1 MIDLKKAKLEDFEII
16 KARPRDPKKKVVCTY
31 YRIKPENATPK
42 RTDHR
47 IVKLPDGFFNGH
59 IQTGVHSIS

>member
-31 YRIKPENATPK
+31 YRIKP
-42 RTDHR
+42 
-47 IVKLPDGFFNGH
+47 DGFFNGH